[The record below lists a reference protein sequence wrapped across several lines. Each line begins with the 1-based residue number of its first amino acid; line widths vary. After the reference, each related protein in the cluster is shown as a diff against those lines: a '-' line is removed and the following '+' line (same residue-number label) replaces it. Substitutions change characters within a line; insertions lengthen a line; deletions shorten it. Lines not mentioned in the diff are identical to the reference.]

1 MKGIKHIIHSIRG
14 KLIFTFII
22 LIVVPILLIF
32 LSYTYSSKSLLE
44 KEVYDT
50 NQELVESKAKGID
63 DLVGKMVK
71 ATAFVESD
79 VKQSDISNLS
89 NWKKDYQS
97 YSVIKRVQTSLVTI
111 RDLLLDS
118 RAFLIYLDNNQLALS
133 TLYDFNI
140 DNNYA
145 NLIQEPWYIAAN
157 KQMGYP
163 IWTLLYKLNPQF
175 GYSDAGTSSSYV
187 TISRAV
193 RDATGSKSTGVIS
206 VGVPWDV
213 FFGKRESSS
222 QSLPDMM
229 MRDHEGRFI
238 DTKGNVFTDFTDEQ
252 LSELNQAKDQ
262 VMRFNHDGNTY
273 LVNEAKVSLLSVSL
287 LTFIPNDQFTGQLN
301 KSKTKSILS
310 ILLLFSAAIL
320 LFIYFLLRF
329 TKPIYSLL
337 HSMGLVGT
345 GDFKT
350 VVQVKG
356 RDEISLL
363 GNSFNR
369 MTAKLQELMSHVV
382 EEQRKKEE
390 AHFQALQAQ
399 INPHF
404 LFNTLNSI
412 KLMAMLSNT
421 NQNVSDMITA
431 LGKLLEFS
439 MKQQHHYVTLRQE
452 LEYLELYM
460 YLQKIR
466 YHDNISIAMDVPE
479 DLLDSYVLKFSLQPL
494 VENSLIHGGRLPLHI
509 QISAHWQPNRLGY
522 TISIQDNGKGVA
534 PEELIRIQEGMT
546 PSHAKYSGIGIG
558 NVDQRIKLYFGVS
571 YGISLHQHEEC
582 GLEARIQLPY
592 IQKEPTL

>member
-1 MKGIKHIIHSIRG
+1 LKGITTIIHSIRG
-14 KLIFTFII
+14 KLIITFVV

-50 NQELVESKAKGID
+50 NQELVKSKAKGID

-79 VKQSDISNLS
+79 VNQSDIFKLS
-89 NWKKDYQS
+89 NWKNDYQA
-97 YSVIKRVQTSLVTI
+97 YSTIKRVQTSMGTI

-118 RAFLIYLDNNQLALS
+118 RAFLIYLDNNELAIS
-133 TLYDFNI
+133 TLYDFNV
-140 DNNYA
+140 DKSYT
-145 NLIQEPWYIAAN
+145 NLIKEPWYIAAN

-163 IWTLLYKLNPQF
+163 IWSLLYKLKPEF
-175 GYSDAGTSSSYV
+175 GYTDAGTSSSYV
-187 TISRAV
+187 TISRTV
-193 RDATGSKSTGVIS
+193 RDSTGSKSAGVIS
-206 VGVPWDV
+206 VGVPWEV
-213 FFGKRESSS
+213 FFGKRNSSA

-229 MRDHEGRFI
+229 MRDDEGRFMSPQ
-238 DTKGNVFTDFTDEQ
+238 GNEFIGFTEEQ
-252 LSELNQAKDQ
+252 LSELNRASDQ
-262 VMRFNHDGNTY
+262 VIRFNYEGNTY
-273 LVNEAKVSLLSVSL
+273 LVNEAKVSLLGVSL
-287 LTFIPNDQFTGQLN
+287 LTFIPNDQFTAQLN
-301 KSKTKSILS
+301 KSQTKSILI
-310 ILLLFSAAIL
+310 ILLFFAAAIL
-320 LFIYFLLRF
+320 LFIYFMLRF

-337 HSMGLVGT
+337 QSMGLVGT
-345 GDFKT
+345 GDFKA
-350 VVQVKG
+350 VVHVKG

-363 GNSFNR
+363 GTSFNR
-369 MTAKLQELMSHVV
+369 MTFRLQELMAHVV
-382 EEQRKKEE
+382 EEQQRKEE

-421 NQNVSDMITA
+421 NRNVSDMITA

-466 YHDNISIAMDVPE
+466 YNDNISIAMDVPE
-479 DLLDSYVLKFSLQPL
+479 DLMDSYVLKFSLQPL
-494 VENSLIHGGRLPLHI
+494 VENCLIHGGRLPLHI
-509 QISAHWQPNRLGY
+509 QISALWQQDRIGFM
-522 TISIQDNGKGVA
+522 ISIQDNGKGVA
-534 PEELIRIQEGMT
+534 AEDLKRIQEGLT

-558 NVDQRIKLYFGVS
+558 NVDQRIKLYFGAS
-571 YGISLHQHEEC
+571 YGITLHQLEES
-582 GLEARIQLPY
+582 GLEARIQLPF
-592 IQKEPTL
+592 IEKEPTL

>member
-1 MKGIKHIIHSIRG
+1 MKGIKYIIHSIRG
-14 KLIFTFII
+14 KLIITFII

-44 KEVYDT
+44 KEVYAT

-79 VKQSDISNLS
+79 VNQSDISKLS
-89 NWKKDYQS
+89 DWKNDYQA
-97 YSVIKRVQTSLVTI
+97 YSVIKKVQTSMGTI

-118 RAFLIYLDNNQLALS
+118 RAYLIYLDNNQLAIS
-133 TLYDFNI
+133 TLYDFNM
-140 DNNYA
+140 DKSYT
-145 NLIQEPWYIAAN
+145 NLIKEPWYIAAN
-157 KQMGYP
+157 KQMWYP
-163 IWTLLYKLNPQF
+163 IWSLLYKLNPEF
-175 GYSDAGTSSSYV
+175 GYTDAGMASSFV
-187 TISRAV
+187 TISRTV
-193 RDATGSKSTGVIS
+193 RDATGSRSAGVIS
-206 VGVPWDV
+206 VGVPWEV
-213 FFGKRESSS
+213 FFGKRDSSP
-222 QSLPDMM
+222 QGLPDMM
-229 MRDHEGRFI
+229 MRDHEGRFM
-238 DTKGNVFTDFTDEQ
+238 DPKGNAFTGFTEEQ
-252 LSELNQAKDQ
+252 LSELNGASDQ
-262 VMRFNHDGNTY
+262 VMRFNHEGNTY
-273 LVNEAKVSLLSVSL
+273 LVNEAKVSLLGVSL
-287 LTFIPNDQFTGQLN
+287 LTFIPNDQFTAQLN
-301 KSKTKSILS
+301 KSQTKSILI
-310 ILLLFSAAIL
+310 ILLFFAAAIL
-320 LFIYFLLRF
+320 LFIYFMLRY

-345 GDFKT
+345 GDFKA
-350 VVQVKG
+350 VVHVKG

-369 MTAKLQELMSHVV
+369 MTYKLQELMAHVV
-382 EEQRKKEE
+382 DEQRKKEE

-421 NQNVSDMITA
+421 NRNVSDMITA

-439 MKQQHHYVTLRQE
+439 MKLQHHYVTLRQE

-466 YHDNISIAMDVPE
+466 YNDNISIAMDVPE
-479 DLLDSYVLKFSLQPL
+479 DLMDSYVLKFSLQPL

-509 QISAHWQPNRLGY
+509 QISAHWQPDQLGY
-522 TISIQDNGKGVA
+522 TISIQDNGKGVSA
-534 PEELIRIQEGMT
+534 EELVRIQEGVT

-558 NVDQRIKLYFGVS
+558 NVDQRMKLYFGAA
-571 YGISLHQHEEC
+571 YGITLHQIEEG

>member
-1 MKGIKHIIHSIRG
+1 MKGFKYIIHSIRG
-14 KLIFTFII
+14 KLIITFII

-44 KEVYDT
+44 KEVYAT

-79 VKQSDISNLS
+79 VNQSDISKLS
-89 NWKKDYQS
+89 DWKNDYQA
-97 YSVIKRVQTSLVTI
+97 YSMIKRVQTSMGTI

-118 RAFLIYLDNNQLALS
+118 RAFLIYLDNNELAIS
-133 TLYDFNI
+133 TLYDFNM
-140 DNNYA
+140 DKSYP
-145 NLIQEPWYIAAN
+145 NLSKEPWYIAAN

-163 IWTLLYKLNPQF
+163 IWSFLYTLKPEF
-175 GYSDAGTSSSYV
+175 GYTDAGISSSFV
-187 TISRAV
+187 TISRTL
-193 RDATGSKSTGVIS
+193 RDATGSKSAGVIS
-206 VGVPWDV
+206 VGVPWEV
-213 FFGKRESSS
+213 FFGKRDSSA

-229 MRDHEGRFI
+229 MRDNEGRFMSPQ
-238 DTKGNVFTDFTDEQ
+238 GNIFTGFTEEQ
-252 LSELNQAKDQ
+252 LSELNGASDQ
-262 VMRFNHDGNTY
+262 VIRFNHEGNTY
-273 LVNEAKVSLLSVSL
+273 LVNEAKVSLLGVSL
-287 LTFIPNDQFTGQLN
+287 LTFIPNDQFTAQLN
-301 KSKTKSILS
+301 KSQTKSILI
-310 ILLLFSAAIL
+310 ILLFFAAAIL
-320 LFIYFLLRF
+320 LFIYFMLRY

-350 VVQVKG
+350 VVHVKG

-369 MTAKLQELMSHVV
+369 MTVKLQELMAHVV

-421 NQNVSDMITA
+421 NRNVSDMITA

-439 MKQQHHYVTLRQE
+439 MKLQHHYVTLRQE

-466 YHDNISIAMDVPE
+466 YNDNIGIAIDVPE
-479 DLLDSYVLKFSLQPL
+479 DLMDSYVLKFSLQPL

-509 QISAHWQPNRLGY
+509 HISAEWQKDRHSY
-522 TISIQDNGKGVA
+522 FVSIQDNGKGVA
-534 PEELIRIQEGMT
+534 PEELLRIQEGLT

-558 NVDQRIKLYFGVS
+558 NVDQRIKLYFGAA
-571 YGISLHQHEEC
+571 YGITLHQAEDC

-592 IQKEPTL
+592 IEKEPTL